1 MLDSHARRRR
11 GISPQPTLAHHE
23 GTISLRRGEDIY
35 TAEWVKTGNRVV
47 VYLGLDEESA
57 LLGMFDKEPEI
68 LARIVLS
75 ELLDR
80 KIAKTEKIAKTD
92 QSL

>member
-1 MLDSHARRRR
+1 MLNTHTRRRR
-11 GISPQPTLAHHE
+11 GPTPEQTAATLAE
-23 GTISLRRGEDIY
+23 GTISLRRGQDIY
-35 TAEWVKTGNRVV
+35 TAEWVKSGHRLM

-57 LLGMFDKEPEI
+57 LLGMFEKEPEA

-80 KIAKTEKIAKTD
+80 KVGKRSEN
-92 QSL
+92 L